1 AVQAGNIGVV
11 QWRLGDYESALTNY
25 QIGLDAQREAGNAS
39 AVAIWLG
46 NLGQLYA
53 DLHED
58 ERALAYMDEAIR
70 MHDQLGRQFYKIEVL
85 LGKAALLLR
94 RGDLPGAVQLLKQA
108 TDLATRNG
116 NRTYLLD
123 CDLLQAQVY
132 VVLGRPAE

>member
-1 AVQAGNIGVV
+1 
-11 QWRLGDYESALTNY
+11 GDYEAALPSY
-25 QIGLDAQREAGNAS
+25 QVGLDAQRTAGNAN

-46 NLGQLYA
+46 NFGLLYA

-58 ERALAYMDEAIR
+58 QRALAYMDEAIR
-70 MHDQLGRQFYKIEVL
+70 MHDQLGRPFYKIEVL

-94 RGDLPGAVQLLKQA
+94 RGDMPGARHLLKQA

-132 VVLGRPAE
+132 VAQ